1 MAYNNGADSYYGET
15 PDRTSRQSEAR
26 HQDNRRQGGSHHNQ
40 TGRNSVYANSAEF
53 RDDDDDE
60 FRDTPNAR
68 TNQSRVASED
78 SRHSEIRT
86 PYSEYEEQNTTRTKS
101 HAQSVMSN
109 NARARER
116 RVAPKEFD
124 VTSELLQDTV
134 NIKCSLFN
142 RSV

>member
-1 MAYNNGADSYYGET
+1 MANNDRAGTYYGET

-40 TGRNSVYANSAEF
+40 TGRDSVYANSSEF
-53 RDDDDDE
+53 RHDDE
-60 FRDTPNAR
+60 ESRDTPNAR
-68 TNQSRVASED
+68 TNQSRVASEN
-78 SRHSEIRT
+78 SRQSEIRT
-86 PYSEYEEQNTTRTKS
+86 PYSEYEEQNSTRTKS